1 MNKYIDAIDR
11 VQLIRDI
18 LDKYGNTGGT
28 EDANKIYRMIL
39 NQPTANVR
47 ENVRAERLLSGQTTS
62 KYDIDVTNWYECS
75 ACGGAVDEYDNF
87 CKHCGAD
94 MRGSDE

>member
-1 MNKYIDAIDR
+1 MKCDKWLHIHGNK
-11 VQLIRDI
+11 LH
-18 LDKYGNTGGT
+18 TGI
-28 EDANKIYRMIL
+28 ECEWVDD
-39 NQPTANVR
+39 VR

-94 MRGSDE
+94 MRGES